1 MLKLDVI
8 HVQTEFSMAKL
19 AIKCSKELN
28 IPMVH
33 TFHTL
38 FDEYLSYVSGFFTR
52 LFPKMMHNILVNRFL
67 RPVSRQSLIEI
78 VPTKNV
84 YDQRYHYKLGINE
97 DVRIIPTGINLD
109 AFLESKRQAS
119 LVSKYQLQDKFVYLF
134 VGRISEEKRISNIIT
149 AYKKV
154 ANANNRLLI
163 VGDGPELSKLRELTL
178 ELELKENVIFTG
190 FIEWKNIS
198 SYYALGDVFLCD
210 SVSETQGLTYLEAL
224 ASGLPLLVRKDDCL
238 LNLLINDYNGIV
250 YEKENEL
257 IAYMKNLETDKNKL
271 LSLKRNTKKCT
282 IQYTNNIFVE
292 NIIKV
297 YEDVVK
303 K

>member
-38 FDEYLSYVSGFFTR
+38 FDEYLSYVSGFFTH
-52 LFPKMMHNILVNRFL
+52 LFPKMMHNILFNPFL

-210 SVSETQGLTYLEAL
+210 SVSETQCLTYLEAL

-238 LNLLINDYNGIV
+238 LNLLINDYNGIA

>member
-1 MLKLDVI
+1 
-8 HVQTEFSMAKL
+8 
-19 AIKCSKELN
+19 
-28 IPMVH
+28 MVH

-78 VPTKNV
+78 VPTKKV

-109 AFLESKRQAS
+109 DFLESKRQAS

-163 VGDGPELSKLRELTL
+163 VGDGPELSKLRNLTL

-238 LNLLINDYNGIV
+238 LNLLINDYNGK
-250 YEKENEL
+250 YL
-257 IAYMKNLETDKNKL
+257 
-271 LSLKRNTKKCT
+271 
-282 IQYTNNIFVE
+282 F
-292 NIIKV
+292 
-297 YEDVVK
+297 
-303 K
+303 